1 MSLIKWRGNDMW
13 PDFNF
18 DFNLPALS
26 NMFARPRID
35 ITESETEVT
44 ATAELPG
51 VDKKDI
57 EINVH
62 DDVLEIKGQ
71 TSKETER
78 KNQSYYLNERYYG
91 SFERRIGLPA
101 EVDSERTT
109 AKFENGILTIVM
121 PKLHPDKP
129 KGRRIDIQ

>member
-1 MSLIKWRGNDMW
+1 MSLIKWHCNELW

-18 DFNLPALS
+18 DFNLPAFS
-26 NMFARPRID
+26 NMFVRPKID
-35 ITESETEVT
+35 ITESDTEVT

-62 DDVLEIKGQ
+62 DNVLEIKGQ
-71 TSKETER
+71 TSKVAEK
-78 KNQSYYLNERYYG
+78 KNQNYYLNERYYG
-91 SFERRIGLPA
+91 SFERRVGLPS

-121 PKLHPDKP
+121 PKLHPEKQ